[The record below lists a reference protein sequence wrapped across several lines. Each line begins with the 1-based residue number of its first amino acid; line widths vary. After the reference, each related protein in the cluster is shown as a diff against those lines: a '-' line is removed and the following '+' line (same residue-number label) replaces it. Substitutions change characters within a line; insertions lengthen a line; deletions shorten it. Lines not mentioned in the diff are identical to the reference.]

1 MKKNFY
7 LEDDQINLVELIRII
22 KKSKTLI
29 ICVSIFCSFLAYIY
43 VLTETKEFQS
53 RVTIKHPSVQLFEP
67 YNELNFNFGDYNYI
81 FNRNNQ
87 SNNNNQSNSN
97 RMRSQFID
105 DFESNLMSLDNLS
118 SFAEQSKEI
127 DNFKEFL
134 KKRNTSVKEYFR
146 QNKFGNLKDK
156 NQITNTYYLI
166 FTKELEGSN
175 FLNSYIIFTKN
186 ITITNFKSKLAQTY
200 ASAISEYEHALDIA
214 KEIKLENPIL
224 KSFSNQ
230 NTVMN
235 EPEALFYRGSKVLS
249 QQILFFNKQ
258 IASLNTDKFDYNPLL
273 DQASFPSPVSKK
285 SYFLYIM
292 SGLGFGFFLS
302 LLIIFFRNILNEA

>member
-7 LEDDQINLVELIRII
+7 LEDDQINLGELFRII
-22 KKSKTLI
+22 NKSKTLI

-53 RVTIKHPSVQLFEP
+53 RVIIKHPSVQLFEP
-67 YNELNFNFGDYNYI
+67 YNQIAFNFKDNNYI
-81 FNRNNQ
+81 VNSNNQ
-87 SNNNNQSNSN
+87 SSSSSN

-105 DFESNLMSLDNLS
+105 DFESNLMSLDNLG

-134 KKRNTSVKEYFR
+134 KKRNISATEYFR
-146 QNKFGNLKDK
+146 KNKFGNLKEK
-156 NQITNTYYLI
+156 NKIILNTYYLI
-166 FTKELEGSN
+166 YPKELEGGN
-175 FLNSYIIFTKN
+175 FLDSYIIFTKN
-186 ITITNFKSKLAQTY
+186 ITITNFKSKLALTY
-200 ASAISEYEHALDIA
+200 DNTISEYKQALDIA
-214 KEIKLENPIL
+214 KEIKLEEPIL
-224 KSFSNQ
+224 KSLNNQ
-230 NTVMN
+230 NTVVN
-235 EPEALFYRGSKVLS
+235 EPDSLFYKGSKVLS

-258 IASLNTDKFDYNPLL
+258 LANLNTDKFYYNPIL
-273 DQASFPSPVSKK
+273 DKASFPSLVSEK

-292 SGLGFGFFLS
+292 SGFGFGFFLS